1 MPRYKNPDKMPD
13 MPFCRADL
21 AHEDFQYL
29 EDLSTAYWY
38 SEVLFAAIK
47 LGLFVFLEKG
57 ISSVDKL
64 AIAAS
69 CSKEELHRLLKAMEK
84 LTLVCHDNG
93 LWFNSQVTR
102 MFLVP
107 GQPSYMGEFFLYRKY
122 MQPQWQS
129 IANKVS
135 INNEDETTRVDNN
148 IISEEDEYA
157 LRNFNYVM
165 TADVLIQQKNKE
177 IVSLLKPFS
186 WQLPLLDIGGGA
198 GSLGRSL
205 IKSKI
210 NDTKNQSNE
219 IPVSIL
225 FELPEVINAAHK
237 LYSDRDDWQYFESME
252 GDFILHKFDEDKK
265 YGLIIMSNFLHA
277 YGNKEAHELFLK
289 AASLLK
295 KEGMI
300 LIHDYFPDRFGRNPQ
315 KGALYDLN
323 MMLNTYNGT
332 CHESS
337 TIKGWLEEAGFNK
350 VKVIDLGTDTSI
362 ILAAQDQFHY
372 NLPIDIHEKT
382 NLDKWVYAAVDE
394 GFKKAV
400 ILPVA
405 KIATGSWVR
414 QKCRFGCSEFGKKLQ
429 CPPYSIDNRETEE
442 MLKSYSW
449 CMLVEDMPPGRKFH
463 KKLLNLEKRL
473 FLAGFHKAFSFGA
486 GPCPVCKKCPD
497 NNICLH
503 PDLARPSMEAS
514 GIDVYETAKAAGITL
529 KPVSEKDRYVK
540 YIGLLLLE

>member
-1 MPRYKNPDKMPD
+1 MPRYKKHENKHDA
-13 MPFCRADL
+13 PFCNADF

-38 SEVLFAAIK
+38 SEILFAAIK
-47 LGLFVFLEKG
+47 LDLFGFLEKG
-57 ISSVDKL
+57 ISSVDDL

-69 CSKEELHRLLKAMEK
+69 CNKEELHRLLKAMEK
-84 LTLVCHDNG
+84 LSLVCYDNG
-93 LWFNSQVTR
+93 SWFNSQVAH

-129 IANKVS
+129 IVKKVS
-135 INNEDETTRVDNN
+135 LDKEDETIRNYN
-148 IISEEDEYA
+148 KIISEEDEYA
-157 LRNFNYVM
+157 SRNLNYVK

-177 IVSLLKPFS
+177 IVSFLKPFS

-198 GSLGRSL
+198 GSLGRAF
-205 IKSKI
+205 IKSKT
-210 NDTKNQSNE
+210 NDPKNQPDK

-225 FELPEVINAAHK
+225 FELPEVINAAK
-237 LYSDRDDWQYFESME
+237 NLYSDRDDWQYFESME
-252 GDFILHKFDEDKK
+252 GDFRLHKFNEDKK
-265 YGLIIMSNFLHA
+265 FGLIIMSNFLHA
-277 YGNKEAHELFLK
+277 YGNKEAHELFFK
-289 AASLLK
+289 AASLLQ
-295 KEGMI
+295 KEGLI

-315 KGALYDLN
+315 KGTLYDLN

-332 CHESS
+332 CHECS
-337 TIKGWLEEAGFNK
+337 TIQGWLEEAGFSDIK
-350 VKVIDLGTDTSI
+350 IVDLGTDTSI
-362 ILAAQDQFHY
+362 ILAQKGQFQY
-372 NLPIDIHEKT
+372 NIPMPINEKT

-394 GFKKAV
+394 GFKKAA
-400 ILPVA
+400 ILPVE
-405 KIATGSWVR
+405 KIATGSWVK

-429 CPPYSIDNRETEE
+429 CPPYSMDKIETEE

-449 CMLVEDMPPGRKFH
+449 AMLVEGMPPGSKFH
-463 KKLLNLEKRL
+463 KKLLTLEKRL

-486 GPCPVCKKCPD
+486 GPCPVCKKCPED
-497 NNICLH
+497 NICRY
-503 PDLARPSMEAS
+503 PDKARPSMEAS

-529 KPVSEKDRYVK
+529 KPVSEKGRYVK